1 MRPNN
6 RDTADSTTLDIYA
19 RVSRLGDERQRS
31 TTGQVEDCEA
41 RVADHGGQVGQV
53 HIDSGRSAWNPRVRR
68 REWERLMERLE
79 AGTTGGVVVFDM
91 ARFSRRPIEGERLI
105 LAAERGL
112 TVLDSE
118 GEYDLTTAN
127 GRKSFRDQLTAAAYE
142 SDRLS
147 SRVKRGKRL
156 KASRG
161 ESNHSHRPFGFEI
174 DGITPHPAEGPV
186 LREMATRLLAGEKY
200 RPIAVDL
207 NNRGITTSFG
217 AKWSPEKVKRVMSN
231 PRNAGYVVH
240 DGEIVA
246 KMLGTPM
253 ISEAEWDQLTARF
266 NSHGRGR
273 PTSEVYVCSATV
285 ACGRCGHGLTGRP
298 QYDRTPYDDGSTRRR
313 YWCQKRLT
321 GSGCNKVS
329 VDMRQLDTA
338 IGALVVSILS
348 DPAHSDAVAKAATAA
363 QEARRPVAEEL
374 AECEELAEELSN
386 RLGRGD
392 ITLARYDKATEPL
405 DRRIAGLRQKLAEL
419 DAAPEFDGPAHTRAR
434 AESVQEW
441 TQRWEDANTAE
452 KRVMIKRAL
461 RGRRVRVMP
470 ATKRGPKFDRSRIVI
485 DPIPA

>member
-1 MRPNN
+1 MPNN
-6 RDTADSTTLDIYA
+6 QVTAGSTTLDIYA

-31 TTGQVEDCEA
+31 TTGQVEDCTA

-79 AGTTGGVVVFDM
+79 SGTTGGVVVFDM

-118 GEYDLTTAN
+118 GEYDLSTAN

-147 SRVKRGKRL
+147 TRVKRGKRL
-156 KASRG
+156 KAARG
-161 ESNHSHRPFGFEI
+161 ESNHTHRPFGFLI
-174 DGITPHPAEGPV
+174 DGITPHETEAPV
-186 LREMATRLLAGEKY
+186 LREVAARLLAGEKC
-200 RPIAVDL
+200 RPIAIDL
-207 NNRGITTSFG
+207 NNRGITTSAG
-217 AKWSPEKVKRVMSN
+217 ATWSGENLKRVVSN
-231 PRNAGYVVH
+231 PRNAGHVVY

-246 KMLGTPM
+246 RMAGTPL
-253 ISEAEWDQLTARF
+253 ISEAEWDQLTGLF
-266 NSHGRGR
+266 NSQGRGR
-273 PTSEVYVCSATV
+273 PTSEVYVCSGAV
-285 ACGRCGHGLTGRP
+285 ACGGCGRGLTGRP
-298 QYDRTPYDDGSTRRR
+298 QKDRNPYADGSARRR

-321 GSGCNKVS
+321 GGGCSKVS

-348 DPAHSDAVAKAATAA
+348 DPAHSEAVAAAATAA
-363 QEARRPVAEEL
+363 QDARRPVAENL
-374 AECEELAEELSN
+374 AECEELAEELSG
-386 RLGRGD
+386 RLGRGE
-392 ITLARYDKATEPL
+392 ITLARYDKATAPL
-405 DRRIAGLRQKLAEL
+405 DRRIAGLRQQLAEL
-419 DAAPEFDGPAHTRAR
+419 DVAPQFDEPSRSRAH

-441 TQRWEDANTAE
+441 TQRWEDANTTE

-470 ATKRGPKFDRSRIVI
+470 ATKRGPKFDRDRIVV
-485 DPIPA
+485 DPITA